1 MSFES
6 SHPSPIFFQT
16 KAEELDE
23 LIFKERMRRLE
34 KRMNE
39 IATEMSK
46 EDSYKLIAWL
56 KQRVLCCERCN
67 IQFYSNEGF
76 VGHRCFR

>member
-1 MSFES
+1 MDFLS

-39 IATEMSK
+39 IATDMTNE
-46 EDSYKLIAWL
+46 ESYKLVAWL
-56 KQRVLCCERCN
+56 KKRTLFCERCN
-67 IQFYSNEGF
+67 LQFYSNEGF
-76 VGHRCFR
+76 VMHGCFK